1 MCVLYV
7 FMYACMPACRRVYQ
21 HAHMHVGMSAHIS
34 ICICSYIHAHV
45 YAYTHVSINYAPW
58 RGRAAR
64 QPLHVYAYTHVSI
77 NYAPWRGRAARQ
89 PLHSAKLQDFP
100 PVGMIAQAPH
110 PPNRRSSPTRS
121 KQDCKLVQKS
131 IHKSTLPPK
140 CALKPG
146 RFGQNIGVDGGK
158 GRLPRVPLCARLRSA
173 HPSRN
178 ALPTQFSSLFAETIF
193 VVLKVYLK
201 IFK

>member
-34 ICICSYIHAHV
+34 ICICSYIHA
-45 YAYTHVSINYAPW
+45 
-58 RGRAAR
+58 
-64 QPLHVYAYTHVSI
+64 HVYAYTHVSI

-131 IHKSTLPPK
+131 IHKSTWPPK

-146 RFGQNIGVDGGK
+146 LFGQNIGVDGGK

-193 VVLKVYLK
+193 VVLKVSFK
-201 IFK
+201 IFKY

>member
-34 ICICSYIHAHV
+34 ICICSYIHA
-45 YAYTHVSINYAPW
+45 
-58 RGRAAR
+58 
-64 QPLHVYAYTHVSI
+64 HVYAYTHVSI

-178 ALPTQFSSLFAETIF
+178 ALPTQFASLFAETIF

-201 IFK
+201 FFK

>member
-1 MCVLYV
+1 MYFCMHGIYVCVCMCVLYV

-34 ICICSYIHAHV
+34 ICICSYIHA
-45 YAYTHVSINYAPW
+45 
-58 RGRAAR
+58 
-64 QPLHVYAYTHVSI
+64 HVYAYTHVSI